1 MTFCARP
8 VKGNKP
14 DRLKVSSLGRRLNPQ
29 WRIYEDWGKLGCV
42 ATSCGGQWLGILADN
57 NTWKCGG
64 CKLHFH
70 KGCQQQPPP
79 EDGVMGLRCASCVI
93 LKSQFIKEW
102 QLQQP
107 PPPEVVVAAAI
118 SFPADEK
125 KRRGPIALARS
136 HVHQL
141 YKLRCH
147 AATRPASLLA
157 AGANSWA
164 ASPAARRY

>member
-1 MTFCARP
+1 MDWCAQAVP
-8 VKGNKP
+8 GKKAE
-14 DRLKVSSLGRRLNPQ
+14 RLQFSSLGKRLNQQ
-29 WRIYEDWGKLGCV
+29 WRVFEDWQKLGCV
-42 ATSCGGQWLGILADN
+42 ALSCGGQWFTLLADN
-57 NTWKCGG
+57 ETWKCGG

-70 KGCQQQPPP
+70 KGCEQQPPP

-102 QLQQP
+102 ELQQP
-107 PPPEVVVAAAI
+107 PPPAVVVAAAI

-141 YKLRCH
+141 YKLRCR

-157 AGANSWA
+157 AGANSRA
-164 ASPAARRY
+164 ATPAARRN